1 MLSRVLADEWVMN
14 LWKRLFGKSDD
25 EIASLADRE
34 YEQLLLQLLQGF
46 YKSIVAFTYYSGIA
60 IAEG

>member
-1 MLSRVLADEWVMN
+1 MN